1 MDPKV
6 GYILVGSIIKP
17 VSQTNAVIID
27 GAIAVGMHTGTIRD
41 FGTLQEISRKYSTW
55 EIIHMDDSVIL
66 PAFADAHTHL
76 PQFSIR
82 RSGKARLYD
91 WLEGIV
97 FPEELRFKDINYASQ
112 VTYSFFKD
120 MLKNG
125 TLTAMIYMSP
135 FFETITSISQLAE
148 KHSFIDFHAGPI
160 LMNTQIPD
168 TFETDTETIIENIEE
183 TAVWLKRKF
192 AVSPR
197 YAPLCDAELL
207 CQLGKIVSKHDLFIQ
222 LHIAELPD
230 EFQKTKVNF
239 PDAKYY
245 SEIYEDTGLLTDKT
259 VLGHCIYLDNED
271 YKAITEAKALVAHL
285 PLANE
290 ALGSGRMPLEKLR
303 EFGVNWALGTDV
315 GASPTLSM
323 LAVMQSFVRTHKDIT
338 PATAVEA
345 LYRSTRSLPEFLG
358 KPFVGQIEPGSPAN
372 LVIVN
377 SKEAARQNDAEKALR
392 LLTDGSFEELEA
404 KVTATIAKGNI
415 VSGSIPSLIP

>member
-1 MDPKV
+1 MDSKT

-17 VSQTNAVIID
+17 VSETNAVVID
-27 GAIAVGMHTGTIRD
+27 GAIAVGLRTGTIRD
-41 FGTLQEISRKYSTW
+41 FGTLPEISRKYTTW
-55 EIIHMDDSVIL
+55 KIIHMDDAVIL

-91 WLEGIV
+91 WLEEIV

-120 MLKNG
+120 LLKNG
-125 TLTAMIYMSP
+125 TLTAMIFMSP

-160 LMNTQIPD
+160 LMNTQIPE

-183 TAVWLKRKF
+183 TAVWLKDKF

-197 YAPLCDAELL
+197 YAPVCDVELL
-207 CQLGKIVSKHDLFIQ
+207 RQLGKIVNENKLYVQ
-222 LHIAELPD
+222 LHMAELVD
-230 EFQKTKVNF
+230 EFQKAKVNF
-239 PDAKYY
+239 PDVKYY
-245 SEIYEDTGLLTDKT
+245 SEIYEDAGLLTDKT
-259 VLGHCIYLDNED
+259 VLGHCIYLDDED
-271 YKAITEAKALVAHL
+271 YKAIAEAKSLIAHL

-290 ALGSGRMPLEKLR
+290 ALSSGRMPLEKLR
-303 EFGVNWALGTDV
+303 EFGVKWALGTDV

-358 KPFVGQIEPGSPAN
+358 NPLVGQIEPGSPAN
-372 LVIVN
+372 FVIVN
-377 SKEAARQNDAEKALR
+377 SPEAAKQNDPEKALR
-392 LLTDGSFEELEA
+392 LLIAGSFEELEA
-404 KVTATIAKGNI
+404 KTTATIARGNI

>member
-1 MDPKV
+1 MNSKA
-6 GYILVGSIIKP
+6 GYILVGTFIKP
-17 VSQTNAVIID
+17 VSQTNAVIKD
-27 GAIAVGMHTGTIRD
+27 GAIAVGSRTGTIRD
-41 FGTLQEISRKYSTW
+41 CGTLAEVKRKYSTW
-55 EIIHMDDSVIL
+55 EEIHLEDSVIL

-97 FPEELRFKDINYASQ
+97 FPEEMRFKDVNYASQ

-125 TLTAMIYMSP
+125 TLSAMIFMSP
-135 FFETITSISQLAE
+135 FFETISSISQLAE

-160 LMNTQIPD
+160 LMNTNLPENFD
-168 TFETDTETIIENIEE
+168 TDTETIIENIEE
-183 TAVWLKRKF
+183 TAVWLKHRF

-197 YAPLCDAELL
+197 YAPLCDAKLFCELGRISAEYNL
-207 CQLGKIVSKHDLFIQ
+207 YIQ
-222 LHIAELPD
+222 AHIAELPD
-230 EFQKTKVNF
+230 EFEKAKQNF
-239 PDAKYY
+239 PDVKYY

-259 VLGHCIYLDNED
+259 VLGHCIYLDDED
-271 YKAITEAKALVAHL
+271 YKAIAEAKSLVAHL

-323 LAVMQSFVRTHKDIT
+323 LAVMQSFVRSHKNIT
-338 PATAVEA
+338 QA
-345 LYRSTRSLPEFLG
+345 
-358 KPFVGQIEPGSPAN
+358 
-372 LVIVN
+372 
-377 SKEAARQNDAEKALR
+377 
-392 LLTDGSFEELEA
+392 
-404 KVTATIAKGNI
+404 
-415 VSGSIPSLIP
+415 